1 MMPQHH
7 HTSIFLHYAGWTEK
21 MKKTNLNSEAF
32 CQTKIDIHLVVR
44 ILSIVLSQKPIS
56 RPSDFVLDISSLN
69 YLEFKT
75 SIRKL

>member
-1 MMPQHH
+1 
-7 HTSIFLHYAGWTEK
+7 

>member
-21 MKKTNLNSEAF
+21 MKKKLILSDSEAF

-56 RPSDFVLDISSLN
+56 SQSDFVLDN
-69 YLEFKT
+69 Y
-75 SIRKL
+75 I